1 MFLFFSLFLFACS
14 RASSINLYPE
24 IVKLYTNITIEA
36 NITGNPGDYWEL
48 LVITPENVNET
59 LANGT
64 LGASGNF
71 IGNFSYNST
80 LRGTYHVSILLNSA
94 VNTSSSWCVYESN
107 STQTQGSFVVALSL
121 NYSVPY
127 SVNASQ
133 NQSSFTAAFS
143 LNYSVPFRVNASQNQ
158 SSFTTTISLNLS
170 VPFTVNASQSED
182 SFTATAVGGLK
193 IYADLSEYFVTA
205 FQKISIKGKAVLFF
219 PNGTV
224 IACSNIPIYFYL
236 DNTTQLLYNS
246 TSNLLEPS
254 AGVQTYTDA
263 SGEFYY
269 IFEAPFEEGIHE
281 LKVNATCYGYY
292 GEKISKFV
300 VVLLHIKLYSRSN
313 FTKTEKNEEWW
324 ALGETKNNT
333 IYGLI
338 REGEKPGIYANASK
352 QWISLNFSWKEKAY
366 LVFTRNDWERV
377 KKRVKMFL
385 SRELFKYPKEN
396 FGYSLGKFFTVILR
410 LEYRNLLFLGNY
422 ILSPGEYAI
431 RVEKSKLV
439 NGKQTIKIVIAG

>member
-1 MFLFFSLFLFACS
+1 LESNALVLNGEKMLNNSFIRMFLFFSLFLFTCS

-24 IVKLYTNITIEA
+24 TVKLYTNITIEA

-48 LVITPENVNET
+48 LVITPENENET

-80 LRGTYHVSILLNSA
+80 LRGTYHVSILLNST
-94 VNTSSSWCVYESN
+94 VNTSSSWCVYETN
-107 STQTQGSFVVALSL
+107 STQTQGSFAV
-121 NYSVPY
+121 
-127 SVNASQ
+127 
-133 NQSSFTAAFS
+133 AFS
-143 LNYSVPFRVNASQNQ
+143 LNYSVPFTVNASQNQ
-158 SSFTTTISLNLS
+158 SSFTTMISLNLS
-170 VPFTVNASQSED
+170 IPFTVNASQSED
-182 SFTATAVGGLK
+182 SFTTTAVGGLK

-246 TSNLLEPS
+246 TSNLLEPG

-263 SGEFYY
+263 NGEFYY

-313 FTKTEKNEEWW
+313 FTKTEKDEEWW

-352 QWISLNFSWKEKAY
+352 QWISLNFSWKERAY

-422 ILSPGEYAI
+422 ILSAGEYAI
-431 RVEKSKLV
+431 RIEKSKLV
-439 NGKQTIKIVIAG
+439 NGKQTIKIVITG